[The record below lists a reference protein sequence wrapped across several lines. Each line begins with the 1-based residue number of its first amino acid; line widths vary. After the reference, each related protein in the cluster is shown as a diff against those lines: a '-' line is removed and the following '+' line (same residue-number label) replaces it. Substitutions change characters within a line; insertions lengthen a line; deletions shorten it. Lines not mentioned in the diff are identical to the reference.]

1 MSLFALNR
9 FVGVILVNGM
19 ALHNEYLCLSG
30 YCAQSVWRSDL
41 SKWPGSTPESLISVV
56 TALNRFVGVI
66 SVNGW
71 LYSTS
76 LCISMITDWEAN
88 RFVGVISVNCLA
100 LHQSLY
106 LSHYRGQSVCGS
118 DLSKWPG
125 STPES
130 LYLSDY
136 WGQSVCGRDLDN
148 WPGSTP
154 ESLYLSG
161 YCAQSVCGS
170 DFSKW
175 LALQHES
182 LYLNDYWLGG
192 QSVCG
197 SDLSK
202 LPGSAPVSVSQ
213 SLQRPIGLW
222 EWSQ

>member
-88 RFVGVISVNCLA
+88 RFVGVISVNGLA

-106 LSHYRGQSVCGS
+106 LSGYCAPSVCGR
-118 DLSKWPG
+118 DLNKWPG
-125 STPES
+125 STSES

-136 WGQSVCGRDLDN
+136 WAQSVCRSDHTK
-148 WPGSTP
+148 WPGSTS
-154 ESLYLSG
+154 ESLDLS
-161 YCAQSVCGS
+161 
-170 DFSKW
+170 
-175 LALQHES
+175 
-182 LYLNDYWLGG
+182 DYW
-192 QSVCG
+192 
-197 SDLSK
+197 
-202 LPGSAPVSVSQ
+202 A
-213 SLQRPIGLW
+213 
-222 EWSQ
+222 